1 MKRSAIRHPEGPVLT
16 VAWSEA
22 QYAELSFKGADK
34 FDDRVSEDI
43 FDIEDERVEVD
54 AITHQFSHGEDAE

>member
-22 QYAELSFKGADK
+22 QYAELWFKGADK
-34 FDDRVSEDI
+34 FDDRVSENI
-43 FDIEDERVEVD
+43 FDIEDEWVAID
-54 AITHQFSHGEDAE
+54 AITHQFIHSEDAE